1 MMVGNF
7 TFIFMLMTTWSFTY
21 GKNRIA

>member
-7 TFIFMLMTTWSFTY
+7 TFIFMQMITWSFTY
-21 GKNRIA
+21 GKKRIA